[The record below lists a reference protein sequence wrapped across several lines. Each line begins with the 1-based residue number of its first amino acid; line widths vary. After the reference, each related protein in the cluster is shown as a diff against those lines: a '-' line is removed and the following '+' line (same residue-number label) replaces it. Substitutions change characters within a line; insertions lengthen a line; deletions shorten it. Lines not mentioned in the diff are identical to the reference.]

1 APYSLARA
9 PGFLP
14 VWGCLRPPLGRGG
27 DLVPRGAPPKGSAT
41 ALQNFGGRTANDLV
55 AAATEPINK
64 EGLTK
69 AARALT
75 KHASGQRATGTFPKL
90 TGGIENQNSV
100 AQKIVDEIVT
110 DPKAVYTNLSRGGL
124 EIRVPDGRGIRY
136 NSDGSFSTFLDPKL

>member
-1 APYSLARA
+1 
-9 PGFLP
+9 
-14 VWGCLRPPLGRGG
+14 LGKLGG
-27 DLVPRGAPPKGSAT
+27 GPKGSAT

-110 DPKAVYTNLSRGGL
+110 DPKAVYTNLSREGL
-124 EIRVPDGRGIRY
+124 KFEFLMVGAYAITVMAPSLHSLIRNCDYETRTKSR
-136 NSDGSFSTFLDPKL
+136 F

>member
-1 APYSLARA
+1 M
-9 PGFLP
+9 GK
-14 VWGCLRPPLGRGG
+14 LGGG
-27 DLVPRGAPPKGSAT
+27 PKGSAT

-110 DPKAVYTNLSRGGL
+110 DPK
-124 EIRVPDGRGIRY
+124 
-136 NSDGSFSTFLDPKL
+136 

>member
-1 APYSLARA
+1 
-9 PGFLP
+9 P
-14 VWGCLRPPLGRGG
+14 VSGSMSSQLGAVG
-27 DLVPRGAPPKGSAT
+27 DLGKLGGGPKGSAT

-55 AAATEPINK
+55 AAAK